1 MTDGGRAEGN
11 VRRALDDVM
20 AGERLRIVAT
30 LIRTTGDW
38 DLAEDA
44 VADAAERALKR
55 WVDDGI
61 PDRPAAWLTTTARR
75 CAIDTLRRRNVE
87 RSKLAE
93 LEMNDEPGA
102 ELVPGGPIDDDRLRL
117 IFTCCHPALPM
128 EARVA
133 LTLKVVSNL
142 STAAIARAFL
152 TSENTVGQRILRA
165 KGKIANAGIPYRVP
179 KAEDLP
185 ERLDGVLAV
194 VYLLF
199 TTGYSPTMDDDLA
212 AEAIRLGRL
221 LVGLMP
227 ESDEASGLLALMLL
241 QHARRAARIVEGELV
256 TLENQDRS
264 RWDVDAISEALSL
277 IDAPSRERG
286 SYRIQAE
293 LASVHATALDAGST
307 DWLRIVALYDEL
319 LALHPSP
326 IVALNRAVAVGMSDG
341 PLAGLRA
348 IEAVEA
354 ELPRL
359 HLVPAARAELLAR
372 AGRPSDA
379 RDHLGRAIELAPSDQ
394 ERRQLARRRDEL
406 EGTSD

>member
-179 KAEDLP
+179 KAEDC
-185 ERLDGVLAV
+185 RNASTASSQSSISCSRRGIHRRW
-194 VYLLF
+194 
-199 TTGYSPTMDDDLA
+199 TTTSWP
-212 AEAIRLGRL
+212 RR
-221 LVGLMP
+221 
-227 ESDEASGLLALMLL
+227 SGS
-241 QHARRAARIVEGELV
+241 GGC
-256 TLENQDRS
+256 S
-264 RWDVDAISEALSL
+264 WD
-277 IDAPSRERG
+277 
-286 SYRIQAE
+286 
-293 LASVHATALDAGST
+293 
-307 DWLRIVALYDEL
+307 
-319 LALHPSP
+319 
-326 IVALNRAVAVGMSDG
+326 
-341 PLAGLRA
+341 
-348 IEAVEA
+348 
-354 ELPRL
+354 
-359 HLVPAARAELLAR
+359 
-372 AGRPSDA
+372 
-379 RDHLGRAIELAPSDQ
+379 
-394 ERRQLARRRDEL
+394 
-406 EGTSD
+406 